1 VKVETLALLIV
12 DDDRNKR
19 QMVAAL
25 VSDRYRSVTAA
36 APDEVGRLIA
46 KESFD
51 VMIARRMRGTAAED
65 KIDDS
70 NETECVKETAFIRS
84 GVTGNIYE
92 FTAINQNAS
101 NTMSNPFERVMLQ
114 VAIERAELSLGQ
126 IMRITE
132 HDAIF

>member
-1 VKVETLALLIV
+1 
-12 DDDRNKR
+12 
-19 QMVAAL
+19 MVAAL
-25 VSDRYRSVTAA
+25 VSDRYRSVTAT
-36 APDEVGRLIA
+36 APDEIGRLIA

-51 VMIARRMRGTAAED
+51 VMIARRMKGTGAED

-70 NETECVKETAFIRS
+70 NETECVKEIGVIRS

-101 NTMSNPFERVMLQ
+101 NTVSNPFERVMLQ

-132 HDAIF
+132 YDAVF